1 MKRIISN
8 ILKEEMSNFVIAEG
22 SEQRSVGD
30 IIEFKIKNILMGLVA
45 TGLVAD
51 CVEPRSKKSIEDVT
65 LIGHDGVKYY
75 IDPKSHNVNS
85 KFSMPNLT
93 SVEKLRKLLS
103 SNDKELVYV
112 FVSYE
117 VIGQNVNITSID
129 VKYVWE
135 LSFAMLRIGSLG
147 KGQLQ
152 ISDMNKDL
160 KFTEIGKQEWFK
172 ELKGVVDKYHDQRI
186 KQIEKDRLKW
196 V

>member
-1 MKRIISN
+1 MKQIISN
-8 ILKEEMSNFVIAEG
+8 ILKEEMVNFVITEG

-30 IIEFKIKNILMGLVA
+30 MIEFKIKNILMGLA
-45 TGLVAD
+45 TNGLVAD

-117 VIGQNVNITSID
+117 VIGQDVNVTSID

-135 LSFAMLRIGSLG
+135 LSFDMLRIGSLG

-160 KFTEIGKQEWFK
+160 KFTEIGKQEWFE
-172 ELKGVVDKYHDQRI
+172 ELKSVVRDYHTQRI
-186 KQIEKDRLKW
+186 KQIEKDKLQW
-196 V
+196 L

>member
-1 MKRIISN
+1 MKQIISN
-8 ILKEEMSNFVIAEG
+8 ILKEEMVNFVITEG

-30 IIEFKIKNILMGLVA
+30 MIEFKIKNILMGLA
-45 TGLVAD
+45 TNGLVAD

-117 VIGQNVNITSID
+117 VIGQDVNVTSID

-135 LSFAMLRIGSLG
+135 LSFDMLRIGSLG

-152 ISDMNKDL
+152 ISDMNKEL
-160 KFTEIGKQEWFK
+160 KFTEEGKQGWFNKLK
-172 ELKGVVDKYHDQRI
+172 ETVRGYHNQRI
-186 KQIEKDRLKW
+186 KQIEKDKLQW
-196 V
+196 L

>member
-30 IIEFKIKNILMGLVA
+30 IIEFQIKNILMGLVA

-160 KFTEIGKQEWFK
+160 KFTEIGKQEWFE
-172 ELKGVVDKYHDQRI
+172 ELKSVVRDYHTQRI
-186 KQIEKDRLKW
+186 KQIEKDKLQW

>member
-1 MKRIISN
+1 MKQIISD
-8 ILKEEMSNFVIAEG
+8 ILKEEMVNFVITEG

-30 IIEFKIKNILMGLVA
+30 MIEFKIKNILMGLA
-45 TGLVAD
+45 TNGLVAD

-103 SNDKELVYV
+103 SKDKELVYV

-117 VIGQNVNITSID
+117 VIGQDVNVTSID

-135 LSFAMLRIGSLG
+135 LSFDMLRIGSLG

-152 ISDMNKDL
+152 ISDMNKEL
-160 KFTEIGKQEWFK
+160 KFTEEGKQGWFNKLK
-172 ELKGVVDKYHDQRI
+172 ETVRGYHNQRI
-186 KQIEKDRLKW
+186 KQIEKDKLQW
-196 V
+196 L

>member
-1 MKRIISN
+1 MKRIVSD
-8 ILKEEMSNFVIAEG
+8 ILKKEMVNFVIAEG

-30 IIEFKIKNILMGLVA
+30 MIEFKIKNILMGLV
-45 TGLVAD
+45 TNGLVAD

-103 SNDKELVYV
+103 SDDKELLYV

-117 VIGQNVNITSID
+117 VIGQNVNVTSID

-160 KFTEIGKQEWFK
+160 KFTEIGKQGWFE
-172 ELKGVVDKYHDQRI
+172 ELKGVVKEYHDQRI

-196 V
+196 L

>member
-1 MKRIISN
+1 MKQIISD
-8 ILKEEMSNFVIAEG
+8 ILKEEMVNFVITEG

-30 IIEFKIKNILMGLVA
+30 MIEFKIKNILMGLA
-45 TGLVAD
+45 TNGLVAE

-117 VIGQNVNITSID
+117 VIGQDVNVTSID

-135 LSFAMLRIGSLG
+135 LSFDMLRIGSLG

-152 ISDMNKDL
+152 ISDMNKEL
-160 KFTEIGKQEWFK
+160 KFTEEGKQGWFNKLK
-172 ELKGVVDKYHDQRI
+172 ETVRGYHNQRI
-186 KQIEKDRLKW
+186 KQIEKDKLQW
-196 V
+196 L

>member
-1 MKRIISN
+1 MKQIISD
-8 ILKEEMSNFVIAEG
+8 ILKEEMVNFVITEG

-30 IIEFKIKNILMGLVA
+30 MIEFKIKNILMGLA
-45 TGLVAD
+45 TNGLVAE

-93 SVEKLRKLLS
+93 SVEKLRKLLT

-117 VIGQNVNITSID
+117 VIGQDVNVTSID

-135 LSFAMLRIGSLG
+135 LSFDMLRIGSLG

-152 ISDMNKDL
+152 ISDMNKEL
-160 KFTEIGKQEWFK
+160 KFTEEGKQGWFNKLK
-172 ELKGVVDKYHDQRI
+172 ETVRGYHNQRI
-186 KQIEKDRLKW
+186 KQIEKDKLQW
-196 V
+196 L

>member
-1 MKRIISN
+1 
-8 ILKEEMSNFVIAEG
+8 MSNFVIAEG

-30 IIEFKIKNILMGLVA
+30 IIEFQIKNILMGLVA

-103 SNDKELVYV
+103 NNDKELVYV

-160 KFTEIGKQEWFK
+160 KFTEIGKQEWFE
-172 ELKGVVDKYHDQRI
+172 ELKSVVRDYHTQRI
-186 KQIEKDRLKW
+186 KQIEKDKLQW
-196 V
+196 L

>member
-1 MKRIISN
+1 MKQIISD
-8 ILKEEMSNFVIAEG
+8 ILNEEMVNFVITEG

-30 IIEFKIKNILMGLVA
+30 MIEFKIKNILMGLA
-45 TGLVAD
+45 TNGLVAD

-103 SNDKELVYV
+103 SDDKELVYV

-117 VIGQNVNITSID
+117 VIGQNVNVTSIE

-135 LSFAMLRIGSLG
+135 LSFDMLRIGSLG

-152 ISDMNKDL
+152 ISDMNKEL
-160 KFTEIGKQEWFK
+160 KFTEEGKEGWLNKLK
-172 ELKGVVDKYHDQRI
+172 ETVRGYHNQRI
-186 KQIEKDRLKW
+186 KQIEKDKLQW

>member
-30 IIEFKIKNILMGLVA
+30 IIEFQIKNILMGLVA

-103 SNDKELVYV
+103 NNDKELVYV

-160 KFTEIGKQEWFK
+160 KFTEIGKQEWFE
-172 ELKGVVDKYHDQRI
+172 ELKSVVRDYHTQRI
-186 KQIEKDRLKW
+186 KQIEKDKLQW
-196 V
+196 L